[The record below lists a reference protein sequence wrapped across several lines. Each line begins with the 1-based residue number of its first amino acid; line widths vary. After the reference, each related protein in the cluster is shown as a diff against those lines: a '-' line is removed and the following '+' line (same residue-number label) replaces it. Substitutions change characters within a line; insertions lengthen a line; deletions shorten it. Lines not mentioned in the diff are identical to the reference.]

1 MAGTLE
7 VTEELCWM
15 PAGWVF
21 DTVLERMAA
30 ELHPQEP
37 ALAARLLAARTEANG
52 GYLDLRDVD
61 LETLVL
67 LVHAADRAYGRIQGE
82 RALGRRGPSLLD
94 CSRSCNSSATCC
106 RLGRRAVWR
115 SGSGNSHANRVVNSM
130 SCLPHDSVCYRS
142 PNTGTPRCCSSVC
155 YGTSLTHVTMAAP
168 ICMISMRLS
177 TKRS

>member
-30 ELHPQEP
+30 VLHPQAP

-52 GYLDLRDVD
+52 GYLDLRDID

-67 LVHAADRAYGRIQGE
+67 LLHAADSAYGCIKGGRTQG
-82 RALGRRGPSLLD
+82 D
-94 CSRSCNSSATCC
+94 
-106 RLGRRAVWR
+106 
-115 SGSGNSHANRVVNSM
+115 
-130 SCLPHDSVCYRS
+130 
-142 PNTGTPRCCSSVC
+142 
-155 YGTSLTHVTMAAP
+155 AAP
-168 ICMISMRLS
+168 AFSEGLLTQLQQLRDLLQAGQKARMAQR
-177 TKRS
+177 

>member
-30 ELHPQEP
+30 VLHPQEP

-52 GYLDLRDVD
+52 GYLDLRDID

-67 LVHAADRAYGRIQGE
+67 LLHAADSAYGRIKRE
-82 RALGRRGPSLLD
+82 GRG
-94 CSRSCNSSATCC
+94 TG
-106 RLGRRAVWR
+106 GR
-115 SGSGNSHANRVVNSM
+115 
-130 SCLPHDSVCYRS
+130 
-142 PNTGTPRCCSSVC
+142 
-155 YGTSLTHVTMAAP
+155 GTS
-168 ICMISMRLS
+168 IR
-177 TKRS
+177 

>member
-21 DTVLERMAA
+21 DTVLEHMAA

-61 LETLVL
+61 LKTLVR
-67 LVHAADRAYGRIQGE
+67 LVHAAESAYSRIKGEWAQGDTAPAFAE
-82 RALGRRGPSLLD
+82 GLLTQLQQLRD
-94 CSRSCNSSATCC
+94 MLQAGQKAR
-106 RLGRRAVWR
+106 
-115 SGSGNSHANRVVNSM
+115 
-130 SCLPHDSVCYRS
+130 
-142 PNTGTPRCCSSVC
+142 
-155 YGTSLTHVTMAAP
+155 MA
-168 ICMISMRLS
+168 
-177 TKRS
+177 KR

>member
-21 DTVLERMAA
+21 DTVLEHMAA

-61 LETLVL
+61 LKTLVR
-67 LVHAADRAYGRIQGE
+67 LVHAAESAYSRIKGE
-82 RALGRRGPSLLD
+82 RAQGD
-94 CSRSCNSSATCC
+94 
-106 RLGRRAVWR
+106 
-115 SGSGNSHANRVVNSM
+115 
-130 SCLPHDSVCYRS
+130 
-142 PNTGTPRCCSSVC
+142 
-155 YGTSLTHVTMAAP
+155 AAP
-168 ICMISMRLS
+168 AFSEGLLTQLQQLRDLLQAGQKARMA
-177 TKRS
+177 KR